1 MQPDVLMQTPS
12 RSILQVQA
20 APNGEYQT
28 SSPEPRATWATRA
41 FVTLTPTESAAT
53 HGTATD
59 GSGHWHMMR
68 FHGTRR
74 GTSTDTVGPCEEGLE
89 EPGQWRRLGGH

>member
-41 FVTLTPTESAAT
+41 FVTLTRSQLPHTALPLTAADT
-53 HGTATD
+53 GT
-59 GSGHWHMMR
+59 
-68 FHGTRR
+68 
-74 GTSTDTVGPCEEGLE
+74 
-89 EPGQWRRLGGH
+89 